1 MVGSRCWLAAV
12 ALGGALA
19 AQVNDQNKPDHGKN
33 AKVELQRNQRE
44 LQQVRSEADT
54 LLDLRLRH
62 DLGLPMPEADDLFRF
77 DGTVTTEGRE
87 KAQKQLQS
95 EDLTAANLLQRYN
108 RLKTQVD
115 DLKAAAAAAQQKQTK
130 DEPEWVMVPR
140 TGEAPKKP
148 PTRTDPARPDATG
161 TEIAATPP
169 PDAAEPRSSDA
180 VVTAN
185 LEPIRGQVQGSGDAG
200 RIARALYKAGQTLVD
215 QAEVQRRQQQS
226 AVADE
231 LDARAKER
239 LRRAIDALQ
248 PLTTVAEPA
257 LIDLFYRGKCLEA
270 LFRLDERH
278 ENLDLRSN
286 PKEFQRR
293 EEEVRQPFISIRARD
308 VTVKNKIEVL
318 GPWALAAQT
327 AAEHFRWINLHAGFK
342 PKTPLE
348 SITWAPAEK

>member
-1 MVGSRCWLAAV
+1 MVGGGWLAVV
-12 ALGGALA
+12 ALGGALV
-19 AQVNDQNKPDHGKN
+19 AQINDQKPDHGRN
-33 AKVELQRNQRE
+33 AKVELQRSQRE
-44 LQQVRSEADT
+44 LQQVRGEADT

-62 DLGLPMPEADDLFRF
+62 DLGLPMPEGDDLFRF
-77 DGTVTTEGRE
+77 DGTVTTEGHE
-87 KAQKQLQS
+87 KAQKQLQG
-95 EDLTAANLLQRYN
+95 EDLTTAGLLQRYN

-115 DLKAAAAAAQQKQTK
+115 DLKAAAAAAQQKQQK

-140 TGEAPKKP
+140 TGEPPKKP
-148 PTRTDPARPDATG
+148 QPRVDAARPDAT
-161 TEIAATPP
+161 TSDAQPP
-169 PDAAEPRSSDA
+169 PDTVEPRRSEPI
-180 VVTAN
+180 VTAN

-200 RIARALYKAGQTLVD
+200 RIARALYRAGQALLD
-215 QAEVQRRQQQS
+215 EAEVQRRQQQS

-239 LRRAIDALQ
+239 LRRAVDALQ

-293 EEEVRQPFISIRARD
+293 EEEVRQPFIAIRARD
-308 VTVKNKIEVL
+308 VTVKNKVEVL
-318 GPWALAAQT
+318 GAWALAAQT
-327 AAEHFRWINLHAGFK
+327 ATEHFRWINLHAGFK

-348 SITWAPAEK
+348 SITWTPAEK